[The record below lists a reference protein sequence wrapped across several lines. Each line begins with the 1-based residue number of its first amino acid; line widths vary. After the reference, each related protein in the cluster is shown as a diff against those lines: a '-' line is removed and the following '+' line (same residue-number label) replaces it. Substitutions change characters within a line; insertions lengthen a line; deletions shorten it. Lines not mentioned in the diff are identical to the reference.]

1 MGGTSMNLLT
11 ELGHPGREII
21 WLEVTDKNNV
31 VVNVIENSVK
41 PTEYDKFFQKSHL
54 GYVQFG

>member
-1 MGGTSMNLLT
+1 MNLLT

-21 WLEVTDKNNV
+21 WLEVTDNNNV